1 MAVVGWAGKAG
12 MREKR
17 ARWGRPPLD
26 EERRNRT
33 ITCYLECR
41 QIARLD
47 ELAGAQ
53 GRSRNDLIRE
63 AVRAYLGAT
72 GDGGGRAGREERA

>member
-1 MAVVGWAGKAG
+1 MV
-12 MREKR
+12 REKR

-33 ITCYLECR
+33 ITCYLEVR

-53 GRSRNDLIRE
+53 GRSRNELIRE
-63 AVRAYLGAT
+63 AVGSFLRAVAEVGQPS
-72 GDGGGRAGREERA
+72 GRKERA

>member
-1 MAVVGWAGKAG
+1 

-17 ARWGRPPLD
+17 ARWGRPPID

-33 ITCYLECR
+33 ITCYLEIR

-53 GRSRNDLIRE
+53 GRSRNDLLRE
-63 AVRAYLGAT
+63 AVRAFLRAV
-72 GDGGGRAGREERA
+72 DGGGRDGREETA